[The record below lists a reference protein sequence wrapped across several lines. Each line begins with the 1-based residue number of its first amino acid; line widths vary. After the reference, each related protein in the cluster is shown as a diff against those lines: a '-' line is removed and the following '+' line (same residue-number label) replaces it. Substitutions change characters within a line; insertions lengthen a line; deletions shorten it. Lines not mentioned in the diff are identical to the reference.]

1 MRTSD
6 TSFKIEKV
14 DKIIDENLD
23 RSDFGIDQ
31 ICMELGIS
39 RSQLYRQVKEYTHLS
54 ISLYIRKRKM
64 IKAAELLIFSQ
75 MKTSEISYLLGFDS
89 PQSFSKYFAQEFG
102 VPPTAYRRLGDEVL
116 EPAPNEKTK
125 LLPTI
130 SLREEGEDTKTA
142 SEENTALLSVVAQ
155 PGNDTSEASPPDKRP
170 AGIFRQIWLSTLL
183 FFLLL
188 VASGAVFWIQR
199 ADVVPTA
206 EPDAAIFEN
215 SIAVMPFK
223 NLGSETTDYLCVGV
237 RDQIH
242 GSLALIDKLKVI
254 ATSSADRYKGT
265 QTPVDTIAQELG
277 VNYLLEGSVLVV
289 DQQLRIRVELV
300 SAMDHRTV
308 WTKAYNG
315 QMPAMFGLLNQVAKE
330 VTLELN
336 QKLSDNFE
344 RQKNKKI
351 TPSLFAYN
359 EYLKGRQLILS
370 RKKEQLLASVVHL
383 NRAVQADP
391 GFSDAF
397 AQLSV
402 AYHLMAENGVMPRDS
417 SVKLGEQ
424 YALTAIRL
432 DPNCG
437 MAFAAM
443 ANLYR
448 EQQKWD
454 QAEAA
459 YRIALKHQ
467 PNDAMINYWFS
478 LLLRTM
484 GKVKEAMRYSQKAV
498 ALDPLHPVIHAGNLL
513 NCMYANET
521 ELAQKCLY
529 EGKDLF
535 NESFAYHWASTTFY
549 TAKHDYKKALHHA
562 AETERLNPGMK
573 MGTPIVFLKA
583 RDGRTGEV
591 LAYLSALP
599 ETPENDAARSVI
611 YSGLRNKEKSIH
623 YLLKATSHGRIPG
636 DIKVSPFF
644 DMIRGDRRYQEILQ
658 KFGL

>member
-1 MRTSD
+1 MRTAD

-14 DKIIDENLD
+14 DKIIDDHLD
-23 RSDFGIDQ
+23 QPDFGIDNV
-31 ICMELGIS
+31 CRELGVS
-39 RSQLYRQVKEYTHLS
+39 RSQLYRQVKEYTQLS

-64 IKAAELLIFSQ
+64 IKAAELLRSSQ
-75 MKTSEISYLLGFDS
+75 MKTSEIAYLLGIDS
-89 PQSFSKYFAQEFG
+89 PQSLSKYFAQEFG
-102 VPPTAYRRLGDEVL
+102 VSPTAYRRQSV
-116 EPAPNEKTK
+116 
-125 LLPTI
+125 
-130 SLREEGEDTKTA
+130 EEMETV
-142 SEENTALLSVVAQ
+142 SEEETALVSFA
-155 PGNDTSEASPPDKRP
+155 APPETAPSTGTPPLKRP
-170 AGIFRQIWLSTLL
+170 GAVSSQIRLGALL
-183 FFLLL
+183 LLLL
-188 VASGAVFWIQR
+188 VASGAVFWIQM
-199 ADVVPTA
+199 ADVLPTA

-223 NLGSETTDYLCVGV
+223 NLGSETTDYLSVGV

-254 ATSSADRYKGT
+254 ATSSADRYKDT
-265 QTPVDTIAQELG
+265 HTPVDTIAQELG
-277 VNYLLEGSVLVV
+277 VNYLLEGSVMVV

-300 SAMDHRTV
+300 SAIDRRTV
-308 WTKAYNG
+308 WTKAYDG

-344 RQKNKKI
+344 RQKNKKT

-417 SVKLGEQ
+417 CVKLGEQ

-437 MAFAAM
+437 MAFAGL

-478 LLLRTM
+478 LLLRTK
-484 GKVKEAMRYSQKAV
+484 GNVDEAMRYSQKAS
-498 ALDPLHPVIHAGNLL
+498 ALDPLHPVIHGGHVL
-513 NCMYANET
+513 NCLYAKQT
-521 ELAQKCLY
+521 ELAQKGIN
-529 EGKDLF
+529 EGRDLF
-535 NESFAYHWASTTFY
+535 NESFPYHLACTTFY
-549 TAKHDYKKALHHA
+549 TAKHDYKRALQHA
-562 AETERLNPGMK
+562 VETERLNPAVK
-573 MGTPIVFLKA
+573 MSTQIVFLKA
-583 RDGRTGEV
+583 RDSRTDEAI
-591 LAYLSALP
+591 AYLEALP
-599 ETPENDAARSVI
+599 DKPENDAARSVI
-611 YSGLRNKEKSIH
+611 YSGLRNKEKSIY
-623 YLLKATSHGRIPG
+623 YLLKATSRGRIPG

-644 DMIRGDRRYQEILQ
+644 DVIRGDRRYQETLQ